1 MVDKKSLTQ
10 TTQMSLP
17 QAGEGCG
24 QLIFRGLDQNVET
37 PAPRLVGA
45 ETRRTALNL
54 PPMVQRPG
62 SAGRTTPAEALTR
75 HSRNQKG

>member
-24 QLIFRGLDQNVET
+24 QLIFRVQTKMYKLQCRLKAGLYGRHAGQ
-37 PAPRLVGA
+37 
-45 ETRRTALNL
+45 RR
-54 PPMVQRPG
+54 
-62 SAGRTTPAEALTR
+62 E
-75 HSRNQKG
+75 